1 MTRNA
6 LYATIGALA
15 ILGAVLGYQHYQNR
29 EEPTG
34 FQITVGE
41 HGISVDNR

>member
-15 ILGAVLGYQHYQNR
+15 ILSAVLGYHYYQDR
-29 EEPTG
+29 EESSG
-34 FQITVGE
+34 LQITVGE

>member
-15 ILGAVLGYQHYQNR
+15 ILGAVLSYRYYHDR

-34 FQITVGE
+34 LQITVGE
-41 HGISVDNR
+41 HGISVDNK

>member
-15 ILGAVLGYQHYQNR
+15 ILSAVLGYYFYQDR
-29 EEPTG
+29 QEPTG
-34 FQITVGE
+34 LQITVGE
-41 HGISVDNR
+41 HGLSIDNK

>member
-15 ILGAVLGYQHYQNR
+15 ILSAVLTYRYYQDR

-34 FQITVGE
+34 LQFTVGE
-41 HGISVDNR
+41 HGISVDDK